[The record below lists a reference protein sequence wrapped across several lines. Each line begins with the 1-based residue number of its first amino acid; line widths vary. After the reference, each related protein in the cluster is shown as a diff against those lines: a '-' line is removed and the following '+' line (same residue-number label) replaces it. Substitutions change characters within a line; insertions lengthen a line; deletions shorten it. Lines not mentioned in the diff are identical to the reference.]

1 MAFNVLF
8 FFSFLCSSFSL
19 CITNSLH
26 CTSVGYTPQLAT
38 KTTPQVIVTFVG
50 YGIFSSHPR
59 NYHFSC
65 TFFPVSPRRKSLLL
79 LFAGTDKRLN
89 DMSEV
94 QNPNQQRAAQ
104 VETQTGQSTTT
115 QRVTSNTQS
124 QGRSASQADRSGR
137 GDRQRIQRSSSSTSS
152 SSSASINE
160 QRNGARVEAPL
171 GASSYQQYSSE
182 GGYSYAGAAGAAGAS
197 LGASDGSFG
206 SIGSGERR
214 QGRHRRQVIRLPDQQ
229 QGQVRQVR
237 RRLPTPEPDTLERV

>member
-1 MAFNVLF
+1 
-8 FFSFLCSSFSL
+8 
-19 CITNSLH
+19 
-26 CTSVGYTPQLAT
+26 
-38 KTTPQVIVTFVG
+38 
-50 YGIFSSHPR
+50 
-59 NYHFSC
+59 
-65 TFFPVSPRRKSLLL
+65 
-79 LFAGTDKRLN
+79 
-89 DMSEV
+89 MSEA
-94 QNPNQQRAAQ
+94 QNPNQQRVAQ
-104 VETQTGQSTTT
+104 VETQAAQSTTTT

-152 SSSASINE
+152 SSAASINE
-160 QRNGARVEAPL
+160 QRSGGRAEAQL

-182 GGYSYAGAAGAAGAS
+182 GGYSYAGAPGAS
-197 LGASDGSFG
+197 LGPSDGSFG